1 MKHAIDTKKVVTIT
15 VKVENGR
22 VTLSNGRGLE
32 LVEDKMTADT
42 LILSMLYQTLQTQLE
57 AWRNVSDNFKIELHL
72 HEEIE

>member
-42 LILSMLYQTLQTQLE
+42 LILSMFYQTLQTQLK
-57 AWRNVSDNFKIELHL
+57 AWRNVSDNFKIELQI
-72 HEEIE
+72 HEAID

>member
-57 AWRNVSDNFKIELHL
+57 AWRNASDNFKIELQI
-72 HEEIE
+72 HEVID